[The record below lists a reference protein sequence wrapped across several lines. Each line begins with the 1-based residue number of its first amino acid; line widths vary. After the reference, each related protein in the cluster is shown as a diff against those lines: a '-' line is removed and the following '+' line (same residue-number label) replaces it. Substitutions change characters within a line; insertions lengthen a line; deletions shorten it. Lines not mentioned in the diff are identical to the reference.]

1 MVDFQSRD
9 TRRRSDDDSDE
20 EEETEETAAGEAATE
35 QTEPTADQSGGDE
48 VDENGAGTGDIEA
61 EEYLDTFSY
70 AVVTVAADR
79 TIEEDTVGNTVV
91 DAVEGT
97 GDAVATREL
106 LAPEYDGV
114 QQSLGTLVDR
124 RDVDAIVTL
133 GGEGVRPEDVVVDAA
148 SDLFDK
154 ELPGFGELFRVYS
167 HDHEGTAVVRT
178 RATAGIIDDI
188 PVFCLP
194 DDSVA
199 ARRGIEQIVAAEAP
213 EIASLAATD
222 DEA

>member
-9 TRRRSDDDSDE
+9 TRRQSDNESDE
-20 EEETEETAAGEAATE
+20 GEKTTEEEATTE
-35 QTEPTADQSGGDE
+35 QAESADQSSESEADDE
-48 VDENGAGTGDIEA
+48 VGTEDIEA

-70 AVVTVAADR
+70 AVVTVATDR

-133 GGEGVRPEDVVVDAA
+133 GGGGVSPDDVAVDAA
-148 SDLFDK
+148 SDLFDR

-167 HDHEGTAVVRT
+167 HDHDGTAVVRT
-178 RATAGIIDDI
+178 RATAGIIDGV

-213 EIASLAATD
+213 EIASLATED
-222 DEA
+222 TED